1 MARDPGA
8 SLRRWT
14 WAFALL
20 SLWAFVFFVLSLWR
34 DYAREWKGYQKTFLQ
49 MELSQAKEERERQ
62 IVRARDYELNQI
74 IVAGGRRMDRCTTCH
89 LGIEDPRFNNAPQP
103 FRTHPAIAKHPFDK
117 FGCTVCHQ
125 GQDMATTVKAAHG
138 EVGFWEEP
146 MLRGP
151 YLQATCGGCH
161 TGAELKEA
169 PLLARGKQLYQ
180 EKGCVACHKV
190 RGAGGSLGPDLSLV
204 GTRRKDP
211 AWHLKH
217 FRDPQ
222 AISPGSTMPPFAA
235 LPEQDLQALTVFMLS
250 LREAPS
256 ALAASTP
263 LVASTTGGATHMS
276 RTAPAPPAATGRAT
290 STAGAPPPPGPGA
303 LARLSRA
310 KVLYAEK
317 SCVACH
323 AIGGVGGKVGPD
335 LTAEGG
341 TPGRDLEWHVRHFR
355 NPAAVVPGSIMPP
368 LADLSEDDIKALA
381 AYMLSLK

>member
-1 MARDPGA
+1 M
-8 SLRRWT
+8 SRRWLWT
-14 WAFALL
+14 FTLL
-20 SLWAFVFFVLSLWR
+20 GVLNGILFLVALWR
-34 DYAREWKGYQKTFLQ
+34 DYDREWKRYQTAFFALEGRKART
-49 MELSQAKEERERQ
+49 AREEEA
-62 IVRARDYELNQI
+62 VKARRHEFIQVA
-74 IVAGGRRMDRCTTCH
+74 VAGSTRMDRCMMCH
-89 LGIEDPRFNNAPQP
+89 LGVEDPRFADAPQP
-103 FRTHPAIAKHPFDK
+103 FRTHPAIPGHPFER

-138 EVGFWEEP
+138 EVRFWEEP

-222 AISPGSTMPPFAA
+222 AISLGSTMPPFAA

-256 ALAASTP
+256 ALVASTP

-290 STAGAPPPPGPGA
+290 STTRSSSSPEPAS

-310 KVLYAEK
+310 KALYAEK

-335 LTAEGG
+335 LTAVGG
-341 TPGRDLEWHVRHFR
+341 TPGRDIEWHVKHFR

-368 LADLSEDDIKALA
+368 LADLTEDDLKALA
-381 AYMLSLK
+381 EYMLSLK